1 MSLLGGRKTK
11 SKSKAQKKKASD
23 VALLRYATV
32 IRSPV
37 ITEKAT
43 ACNEHGQVIFKVAMD
58 ANKRAIRAAVESLFG
73 VTVNKVNTLVMKGKR
88 KRFRNIMGRRSD
100 YKKAIV
106 TLKKGQSID
115 LTAKIELK

>member
-1 MSLLGGRKTK
+1 MSLLGGKKTK
-11 SKSKAQKKKASD
+11 SKAKTQTAKAGAFTLLKYASI
-23 VALLRYATV
+23 V
-32 IRSPV
+32 RSPV

-43 ACNEHGQVIFKVAMD
+43 ACTEHGQITFKVAID
-58 ANKRAIRAAVESLFG
+58 ANKRSIRAAVESLFG
-73 VTVNKVNTLVMKGKR
+73 VSVRKVNTLVIKGKQ
-88 KRFRNIMGRRSD
+88 KRFRNIMGRRAD